1 MSICFSRGGG
11 EVKHYNLKK
20 EPYTLDDDANIIVQ
34 PFRTVIEVLLLSLS
48 PHFCGFLLLSWRIL
62 LLAEDSEG
70 LFKQKRP
77 NNVAKTREKRLMLRM
92 ENGTTHNRV
101 EKLVFNSILLKFA
114 RYHVPLLS

>member
-1 MSICFSRGGG
+1 M
-11 EVKHYNLKK
+11 KHYNLKK
-20 EPYTLDDDANIIVQ
+20 EPYTLDNDANIIVQ
-34 PFRTVIEVLLLSLS
+34 PFRTVIEVLLLLALS

-77 NNVAKTREKRLMLRM
+77 NNVAKTREKRLRSSRMLRI

>member
-1 MSICFSRGGG
+1 M
-11 EVKHYNLKK
+11 KHYNLKK
-20 EPYTLDDDANIIVQ
+20 EPYTLDNDANIIVQ

-62 LLAEDSEG
+62 LLAEDLKDSSNRKDQIM
-70 LFKQKRP
+70 LPK
-77 NNVAKTREKRLMLRM
+77 REKSDCEEQQELLDV

>member
-1 MSICFSRGGG
+1 M
-11 EVKHYNLKK
+11 KHYNLKK
-20 EPYTLDDDANIIVQ
+20 EPYTLDNDANIIVQ

-77 NNVAKTREKRLMLRM
+77 NNVAKTKRKATEEQQELLDV

>member
-1 MSICFSRGGG
+1 M
-11 EVKHYNLKK
+11 KHYNLKK

-77 NNVAKTREKRLMLRM
+77 NNVAKTREKRLRSSRNCWMLRM
-92 ENGTTHNRV
+92 ENGTTHNGV

>member
-1 MSICFSRGGG
+1 M
-11 EVKHYNLKK
+11 KHYNLKK

-48 PHFCGFLLLSWRIL
+48 PHFCGFLLLSWRIF

-77 NNVAKTREKRLMLRM
+77 NNVAKTREKRLLRSSRMLRM